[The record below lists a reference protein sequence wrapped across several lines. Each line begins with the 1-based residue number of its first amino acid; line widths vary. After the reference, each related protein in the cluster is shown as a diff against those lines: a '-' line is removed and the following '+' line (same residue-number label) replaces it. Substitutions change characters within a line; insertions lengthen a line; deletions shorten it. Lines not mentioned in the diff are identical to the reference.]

1 MHNFFDSIL
10 EKSCIKISLYLKIKI
25 LIDKISLINVNE
37 INAYFK

>member
-10 EKSCIKISLYLKIKI
+10 EKSYIKINIYLKIKI
-25 LIDKISLINVNE
+25 LIDKISLIHVNE